1 MKISLKLRVQTCNK
15 FVWSVTGKNDYKI
28 IKICVLGFLWTQM
41 CVQLQQN
48 VTFYCIPSLDQSTL
62 AITTLIR
69 RVAAIFA
76 GVLIIGDCKISELVG
91 YNATVFAVNWRDR
104 AL

>member
-1 MKISLKLRVQTCNK
+1 
-15 FVWSVTGKNDYKI
+15 
-28 IKICVLGFLWTQM
+28 M

-48 VTFYCIPSLDQSTL
+48 VTFHCIPSLDQSTL

-76 GVLIIGDCKISELVG
+76 GVLVIGDCKISELVG
-91 YNATVFAVNWRDR
+91 YNATVFAVHWRDR